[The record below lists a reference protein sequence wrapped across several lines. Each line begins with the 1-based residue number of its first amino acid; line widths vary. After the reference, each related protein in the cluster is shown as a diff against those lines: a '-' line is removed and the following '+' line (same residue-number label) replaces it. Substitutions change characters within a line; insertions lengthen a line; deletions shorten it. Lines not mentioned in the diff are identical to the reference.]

1 MIYIIYIYTEV
12 GRTLIERRTL
22 RGRELFTLALLLFSL
37 SNNKVDDGVQSY
49 LFPSTYIFL
58 IFCLLCL
65 DYPSPILFHAR

>member
-1 MIYIIYIYTEV
+1 MIYIYLYTEEV
-12 GRTLIERRTL
+12 GRALIERRTL

-49 LFPSTYIFL
+49 LFLPTSIFL

-65 DYPSPILFHAR
+65 DCPSPILFLAR